1 MNKLLCLGV
10 HLAAL
15 GFVELTT
22 SGVNDFIEL
31 HGTVCGFPRCVI
43 PLTGIDIGR
52 REHPVFSGTTTPVA
66 GTPGL
71 LVPNV

>member
-1 MNKLLCLGV
+1 MNKLLRLSI

-22 SGVNDFIEL
+22 SSIDDSIKFN
-31 HGTVCGFPRCVI
+31 GTVCGFPRCVI